1 MSDETRE
8 KLAPPAE
15 LEQMIHSQLAEE
27 VRAAAMDRRMTEDLA
42 LTLLTRRDIQ
52 GVVLEELS
60 RNMTVMKHR
69 KVIVGLV
76 CHPRTPRYVSL
87 PITRRLYT
95 FELMK
100 IAMLPPVP
108 TDVKM
113 LAEEAIMGRLGTI
126 SSGERLALAKQ
137 GSTRIAAALLLNPE
151 ARVTEAA
158 LLNSRL
164 TEPNVV
170 KGLMRE
176 NAPEH
181 FVHAVCRHPKWSLRK
196 EVQIALLKNEHT
208 PLSRAVYF
216 AGTLSTVTLRDVI
229 ANARLRDEVK
239 EYVEEEIAR
248 RKMNLIHP
256 SEEDS
261 V

>member
-1 MSDETRE
+1 MSGETRE
-8 KLAPPAE
+8 KPVPPPE
-15 LEQMIHSQLAEE
+15 LEGMVHSQLAEE

-42 LTLLTRRDIQ
+42 LTLLTRRDLQ
-52 GVVLEELS
+52 GIVLEELS

-100 IAMLPPVP
+100 IALLPPVP

-126 SSGERLALAKQ
+126 SSGERLALARQ
-137 GSTRIAAALLLNPE
+137 GSTRIAASLLADPE

-164 TEPNVV
+164 TEQNVV
-170 KGLMRE
+170 KALMRE
-176 NAPEH
+176 DVPEH
-181 FVHAVCRHPKWSLRK
+181 LVHAVCRHHKWSLRK
-196 EVQIALLKNEHT
+196 EVQIALLKNRHT
-208 PLSRAVYF
+208 PLGRAAYF
-216 AGTLSTVTLRDVI
+216 AGMLSAVALQDVL
-229 ANARLRDEVK
+229 ANARLKEEVK
-239 EYVEEEIAR
+239 EFIEEELAK
-248 RKMNLIHP
+248 RKLLGAQQ
-256 SEEDS
+256 
-261 V
+261 

>member
-1 MSDETRE
+1 MSGETRE
-8 KLAPPAE
+8 KPSPPPE
-15 LEQMIHSQLAEE
+15 LERMVHSQLAEE

-42 LTLLTRRDIQ
+42 LTLLTRRDLQ
-52 GVVLEELS
+52 GIVLEELS

-100 IAMLPPVP
+100 IALLPPVP

-137 GSTRIAAALLLNPE
+137 GSTRIASALLADSE
-151 ARVTEAA
+151 ARITDSA
-158 LLNSRL
+158 LMNSRL

-170 KGLMRE
+170 KALMRE
-176 NAPEH
+176 DAPEH
-181 FVHAVCRHPKWSLRK
+181 LVYAVCRHHKWSLRK
-196 EVQIALLKNEHT
+196 EVQIALLKNQHT
-208 PLSRAVYF
+208 PVGRAVYF
-216 AGTLSTVTLRDVI
+216 AGTLSTVTLREVL
-229 ANARLRDEVK
+229 ANARLKIEVK
-239 EYVEEEIAR
+239 EFVEEELAR
-248 RKMNLIHP
+248 RKLNLARP
-256 SEEDS
+256 DDRTL
-261 V
+261 

>member
-1 MSDETRE
+1 MSGETRE
-8 KLAPPAE
+8 KPSPPPE
-15 LEQMIHSQLAEE
+15 LERMVHSQLAEE

-42 LTLLTRRDIQ
+42 LTLLTRRDLQ
-52 GVVLEELS
+52 GIVLEELS

-100 IAMLPPVP
+100 IALLPPVP
-108 TDVKM
+108 TDVKV

-137 GSTRIAAALLLNPE
+137 GSTRIASALLADSE
-151 ARVTEAA
+151 ARITDSA
-158 LLNSRL
+158 LMNSRL

-170 KGLMRE
+170 KALMRE
-176 NAPEH
+176 DAPEH
-181 FVHAVCRHPKWSLRK
+181 LVDAVCRHHKWSLRK
-196 EVQIALLKNEHT
+196 EVQIALLKNQHT
-208 PLSRAVYF
+208 PVGRAVYF
-216 AGTLSTVTLRDVI
+216 AGTLSTVTLREVL
-229 ANARLRDEVK
+229 ANARLKIEVK
-239 EYVEEEIAR
+239 EFVEEELAR
-248 RKMNLIHP
+248 RKLNLARP
-256 SEEDS
+256 DDRTL
-261 V
+261 